1 MGDFGAPVG
10 GPVPWAAPGAEAV
23 PEVGWRPA
31 APGAPVP
38 PRATPFGAPTPP
50 ASSAP
55 FGDPTPPPATGTPF
69 GGPTPPAAGSPFGA
83 ATPPPADPPAAQAP
97 NTGVTPHGGATPSAP
112 ASPFGAATPSAGASP
127 FSSASPNSGGSPFGE
142 ATPPAAGSS
151 GGDSTPSAGA
161 SPFGDATPS
170 APASPFGEA
179 TPPPVGPPA
188 GQAPSATASPFGGAT
203 PPPAGPFGAPTP
215 EPGPFGAPPPISE
228 ATTRFGTSPGLPV
241 AGARP
246 GTDPGRPLTGP
257 AAFGAPTPA
266 PTADGAPFGAPTRP
280 RTGEQPFGGPADGAD
295 ATEVI
300 RRESAGRAV
309 APDAA
314 KTSGAQ
320 RVPSDADDDQP
331 WWSKPDDDGL
341 IPKPPAEPGLS
352 WADDPIARRLAPATP
367 AAPQRPERPDQ
378 QRLYWIIGGAA
389 AAVLLVIGLVVT
401 IGFVKRG
408 GEEGPTSPPIA
419 ATTSATDCKPVSEQ
433 GVTVGNGPGDTTSG
447 ARAILGFQYAFY
459 HDRSGPK
466 VREFVAPDA
475 EINGAEVIQQAIDTQ
490 VPQGTTHCVRIRQ
503 TDNARFDVQLTEF
516 APGGRKQLYRQ
527 EILTTNRDGKWLIV
541 SVTPR

>member
-1 MGDFGAPVG
+1 
-10 GPVPWAAPGAEAV
+10 
-23 PEVGWRPA
+23 
-31 APGAPVP
+31 
-38 PRATPFGAPTPP
+38 
-50 ASSAP
+50 
-55 FGDPTPPPATGTPF
+55 
-69 GGPTPPAAGSPFGA
+69 PFGA

-97 NTGVTPHGGATPSAP
+97 NTGVTPNGGATPSAS
-112 ASPFGAATPSAGASP
+112 ASPFGAATPSR
-127 FSSASPNSGGSPFGE
+127 
-142 ATPPAAGSS
+142 
-151 GGDSTPSAGA
+151 
-161 SPFGDATPS
+161 
-170 APASPFGEA
+170 APSPFGEA

-188 GQAPSATASPFGGAT
+188 DQAPSAAASPFGGAT

-257 AAFGAPTPA
+257 AA
-266 PTADGAPFGAPTRP
+266 FGAPTRP